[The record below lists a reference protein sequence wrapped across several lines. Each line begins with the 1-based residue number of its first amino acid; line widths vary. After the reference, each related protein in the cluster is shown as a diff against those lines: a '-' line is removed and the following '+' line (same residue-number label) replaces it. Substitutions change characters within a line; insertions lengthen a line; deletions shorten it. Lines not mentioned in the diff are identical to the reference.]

1 MKNKDES
8 YLDDLLEEFGKEPP
22 FENDRRESATDDVG
36 NEKMKKTNPDNK
48 LSSVE
53 NFDIDEIE
61 ESFLEDV
68 DLDELDAL
76 IHSDKEKIQKR
87 KEGEKKAF
95 LENREE
101 SPSPIEE
108 ALQEEA
114 LQKETLDEIGVQ
126 EVAPSDYSNMEFTEE
141 KQKVKDELESTEIEE
156 EVPILEESNS
166 FVVGELEESDIGI
179 EELVS
184 DLGEEMGGEQDLES
198 DIEEKEVPKH
208 PESKGVFSK
217 LFQKLFSNVPLTK
230 EELESIPTPEQ
241 ELATKQEKAEAAKK
255 KKEEKKQNA
264 EAKKKQKAEEAKK
277 KAAEAKAKKKAKEE
291 AKKEAKKK
299 AELNRLRAEAALPP
313 EGKINKAGAIIVIFF
328 FLLLGSAVIFGSGLV
343 AYDLKISSARY
354 KFEKKEYNDAYNRIR
369 GIEVKEKDMDIHN
382 KVYTV
387 MFVNKQLNS
396 YNNYYAMGDYANA
409 LDSLVKGLYR
419 YDKYITYATQIGIKS
434 DLNYVR
440 KQIIS
445 EFSEIY
451 GMSERDA
458 LVLMGITDQQEYSER
473 VYQIVSGIDRK
484 KVEPKEEI
492 KEYVP

>member
-8 YLDDLLEEFGKEPP
+8 YLDDLLEEFSKEPP
-22 FENDRRESATDDVG
+22 FESDRREAATSDVV
-36 NEKMKKTNPDNK
+36 NEKMRNADSIKKLGSAEK
-48 LSSVE
+48 I
-53 NFDIDEIE
+53 DIDELD

-68 DLDELDAL
+68 DLDELDHL
-76 IHSDKEKIQKR
+76 IHMDRKKLQNPPKEEEENKPLIQSSSDEQKR
-87 KEGEKKAF
+87 DV
-95 LENREE
+95 LNSEE
-101 SPSPIEE
+101 SDLDDYNE
-108 ALQEEA
+108 A
-114 LQKETLDEIGVQ
+114 K
-126 EVAPSDYSNMEFTEE
+126 
-141 KQKVKDELESTEIEE
+141 IEE
-156 EVPILEESNS
+156 EIQATENIEMADNESIPEESEIS
-166 FVVGELEESDIGI
+166 FIGELEESAIGI
-179 EELVS
+179 EELLSNVEEEIS
-184 DLGEEMGGEQDLES
+184 EEEKVEKGEEKSIPQ
-198 DIEEKEVPKH
+198 KPK
-208 PESKGVFSK
+208 GIFSK

-230 EELESIPTPEQ
+230 EELEAIPTPEQ
-241 ELATKQEKAEAAKK
+241 ELESRKEKAEAAKK

-277 KAAEAKAKKKAKEE
+277 KEAEAKAKKKAKEE
-291 AKKEAKKK
+291 AKKEAKEK

-343 AYDLKISSARY
+343 AYDLKVSAARY
-354 KFEKKEYNDAYNRIR
+354 KFEKKEYNEAYNRIR

-473 VYQIVSGIDRK
+473 VYQIVSGIDK
-484 KVEPKEEI
+484 QKVEPKEEI